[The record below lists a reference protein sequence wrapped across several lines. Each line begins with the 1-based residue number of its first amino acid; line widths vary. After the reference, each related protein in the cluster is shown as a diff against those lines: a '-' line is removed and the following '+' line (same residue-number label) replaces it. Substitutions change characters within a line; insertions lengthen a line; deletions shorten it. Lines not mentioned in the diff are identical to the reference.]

1 MKNVTLGLHTLALVS
16 CVLGAVACV
25 AEPAEMS
32 TLPGGGL
39 EPSPDTELLYGLD
52 RADMV
57 RLHSLVSDRFDL
69 DAWLDANRA
78 PFDCGRYG
86 TLCRDVGE
94 EAAYAIT
101 EASYLLALD
110 GATIE
115 DVNAYLVP
123 AIVDATGAFA
133 AEAEARGADERLANT
148 CFFTGNA
155 NNERLKVTVHAVKPL
170 IGDWHGSADCTYQ
183 VKTLGIWGARA
194 RRTSPAKRLA
204 TSTRRAGRGS
214 RSTARSTR
222 ATSTRSGRRTSS
234 SIQPSRRSR
243 RCTSRRAAPAA
254 RAAGPRKRELP
265 DHLLISTGGRSEPRA
280 RAVRPRPFCGT
291 QVAMS
296 RRAGIAAALL
306 LGSLAASPARGAPS
320 VDLRADAVAT
330 GRAIVILRDGAA
342 SAPLDGL
349 LAAHGGRVERRIP
362 FVRGLVVGFSDPRTV
377 APFCDEASRLPG
389 VAAADPD
396 HARARGSR
404 GVAGDPLASGQW
416 YAEKAC
422 LPGGSVAH
430 AREPRRHGGRHRRR
444 LRSRARG
451 PRRRRAAVGGR
462 MGFP

>member
-183 VKTLGIWGARA
+183 VKTLGIWG
-194 RRTSPAKRLA
+194 
-204 TSTRRAGRGS
+204 G
-214 RSTARSTR
+214 
-222 ATSTRSGRRTSS
+222 SS
-234 SIQPSRRSR
+234 SANLTCQATGHLHTPSGTGQQVNGAIYSGYLHSVGTSDIKFYPAQPSLSQMHV
-243 RCTSRRAAPAA
+243 TASGTGSKGGWSAKTG
-254 RAAGPRKRELP
+254 AAG
-265 DHLLISTGGRSEPRA
+265 
-280 RAVRPRPFCGT
+280 
-291 QVAMS
+291 
-296 RRAGIAAALL
+296 
-306 LGSLAASPARGAPS
+306 SPTDLDRG
-320 VDLRADAVAT
+320 
-330 GRAIVILRDGAA
+330 
-342 SAPLDGL
+342 
-349 LAAHGGRVERRIP
+349 
-362 FVRGLVVGFSDPRTV
+362 
-377 APFCDEASRLPG
+377 
-389 VAAADPD
+389 
-396 HARARGSR
+396 
-404 GVAGDPLASGQW
+404 
-416 YAEKAC
+416 
-422 LPGGSVAH
+422 
-430 AREPRRHGGRHRRR
+430 
-444 LRSRARG
+444 
-451 PRRRRAAVGGR
+451 
-462 MGFP
+462 